1 MGCLEIVDVSK
12 IYGQKAAL
20 TDFSMTVTG
29 GEIVGLIGKNGA
41 GKTTLLNC
49 IAGNIHPMKGTV
61 LYNGCN
67 ILEIG
72 GPRVKFG
79 ISIEAS
85 FVDYLNTYE
94 NLALLMKAGGVYDK
108 AYIKKTIPE
117 VLKLVGLGDQ
127 MKKHV
132 SSFSYG
138 MKQRL
143 GFAQALLNGT
153 EILILDEPF
162 AGLDVE
168 GRSLVKDHIRKL
180 AKENNIGV
188 IFSDHNLDEVNDLC
202 HRVVCIQNGVK
213 VYDGAPDNET
223 KYEVYADNLSEDLI
237 LSMRKFEGVT
247 IDLDRKAVYF
257 PGRLEIHEILKTM
270 VEHSTILKVKSIE
283 NALEQILI
291 GGGE

>member
-1 MGCLEIVDVSK
+1 MGCLEIADVSK
-12 IYGQKAAL
+12 TYGQKAAL
-20 TDFSMTVTG
+20 TDFSMKVTG

-49 IAGNIHPMKGTV
+49 IAGNIHPMKGAV
-61 LYNGCN
+61 LYDGCN
-67 ILEIG
+67 ILKKGEA
-72 GPRVKFG
+72 RVKFG
-79 ISIEAS
+79 ISIEAC

-94 NLALLMKAGGVYDK
+94 NLALLMKAEGIYDK
-108 AYIKKTIPE
+108 ACIKKEITE

-143 GFAQALLNGT
+143 GFAQALLSGS
-153 EILILDEPF
+153 EMLILDEPF
-162 AGLDVE
+162 AGLDVG

-180 AKENNIGV
+180 AKEKKIGV

-213 VYDGAPDNET
+213 IYDDVPDNEM
-223 KYEVYADNLSEDLI
+223 KYEIYTDDLSEELV
-237 LSMRKFEGVT
+237 LKMRRFEGVT
-247 IDLDRKAVYF
+247 IDLDRRALYF
-257 PGRLEIHEILKTM
+257 PGRLEIHEIIKT
-270 VEHSTILKVKSIE
+270 VADNSVILKIRTVE
-283 NALEQILI
+283 NALEQILQ
-291 GGGE
+291 GS